1 MSIFCKR
8 VMSKIK
14 KTFFYLTVPFVYAW
28 IILALIVFLVGES
41 LSWIGDA
48 MSGRRI
54 GDAIRRVW

>member
-1 MSIFCKR
+1 
-8 VMSKIK
+8 MSKIK